1 MKYRARGTQVYNV
14 EEIRKTEHENIA
26 EPVSTVVGS
35 KLKIPAQF
43 GRPARFSEKNK
54 PKEAAYYDFRSART
68 NLPRPNG
75 IVGSV
80 LHILTYGLGAGIP
93 NMHVAYRESGIWT
106 GLVLNVILCVLVG
119 HCSCIL
125 VRSAQKMYG
134 RVQIPNLSYQDL
146 AEASLLLS
154 PWRCLRKCA
163 RAFRYLVELTLALHC
178 FGSCCVFV
186 IMIARNLKDL
196 VEGTEYFRDDGD
208 PPLTVYIISLVIP
221 CTAVCMV
228 TNLKNLA
235 PFAII
240 ANFYAAAVLLCTMW
254 YCLKYAR
261 KSPLD
266 RKGYKNVMGV
276 FEFVGMCLF
285 VSETAS
291 IALPIEK
298 NMDKPREFHR
308 VILLAMPI
316 LTAMTMAI
324 GFFGVWHYGDNSVPP
339 ILLHFPFKPIP
350 IQLKVFLCLIVYV
363 IYATTFFIGFDIL
376 WFYLKKMHLAAHYS
390 LYERLYRIILVC
402 FVISISYYSP
412 NISTIMGVVGSS
424 CTAPFL
430 FLYPPFIELIVDWE
444 YPGLGRF
451 RWRLIKFIVFFI
463 ISIVIIVVG
472 TYYNVHAAHIKVRQG
487 HVHTFDPD
495 EM

>member
-1 MKYRARGTQVYNV
+1 
-14 EEIRKTEHENIA
+14 
-26 EPVSTVVGS
+26 
-35 KLKIPAQF
+35 
-43 GRPARFSEKNK
+43 
-54 PKEAAYYDFRSART
+54 
-68 NLPRPNG
+68 
-75 IVGSV
+75 
-80 LHILTYGLGAGIP
+80 
-93 NMHVAYRESGIWT
+93 
-106 GLVLNVILCVLVG
+106 
-119 HCSCIL
+119 
-125 VRSAQKMYG
+125 
-134 RVQIPNLSYQDL
+134 
-146 AEASLLLS
+146 
-154 PWRCLRKCA
+154 
-163 RAFRYLVELTLALHC
+163 
-178 FGSCCVFV
+178 
-186 IMIARNLKDL
+186 
-196 VEGTEYFRDDGD
+196 
-208 PPLTVYIISLVIP
+208 
-221 CTAVCMV
+221 
-228 TNLKNLA
+228 
-235 PFAII
+235 
-240 ANFYAAAVLLCTMW
+240 MW

-308 VILLAMPI
+308 VILL
-316 LTAMTMAI
+316 
-324 GFFGVWHYGDNSVPP
+324 
-339 ILLHFPFKPIP
+339 
-350 IQLKVFLCLIVYV
+350 VYV

-402 FVISISYYSP
+402 VVISISYYCP

-424 CTAPFL
+424 CTAPCL

-463 ISIVIIVVG
+463 ISIVIIIVG